1 MSATSQPVASPE
13 LDLDPLRAEVTGEV
27 IAPGDAA
34 HDEARRVF
42 NGMIDRYSAEVVT
55 ADGSVVTASEEDN
68 PELFWGLRGGG
79 GNFGVV
85 TEFVFRLLNGRL
97 RVSYREH
104 KYARLVELKRRFD
117 PDNLFLPNQNIPV
130 E

>member
-1 MSATSQPVASPE
+1 MSVTSQPVSSE
-13 LDLDPLRAEVTGEV
+13 LDLDPLRAEVTG
-27 IAPGDAA
+27 
-34 HDEARRVF
+34 
-42 NGMIDRYSAEVVT
+42 
-55 ADGSVVTASEEDN
+55 EEDN

-97 RVSYREH
+97 RVSYGEH
-104 KYARLVELKRRFD
+104 EYARLVELKRRFD
-117 PDNLFLPNQNIPV
+117 PDNLFLLNQNIPV